1 MSAAGHLKI
10 IGFRLQK
17 NHSCQ
22 ILITQKQSV
31 SDCTESRYLSMNK
44 NTLTNENTDYEYIDI
59 QELLSHGG
67 KTVYTGSEGRIVVL
81 NDTLLTDIDNSE
93 DMLRIYPQLPVK
105 DIKLACV
112 HNEESARAM
121 VSAGFFSGIC
131 RTHQWVYPH
140 SSFPCNEKASNS
152 NENAAS
158 ASDSCVRKTS
168 ASDTNINNQADCII
182 RTADIS
188 ELDIISQHSDES
200 LSYLEGRIKSQAM
213 KILYVG
219 NEATG
224 FIGTHEAGSIGLL
237 QGFPAFRRHGYAR
250 LLESYMIDQQL
261 RSGHVPF
268 MHIVYEN
275 EASAK
280 LQASLGA
287 VKCTRP
293 AIWIFK

>member
-1 MSAAGHLKI
+1 
-10 IGFRLQK
+10 
-17 NHSCQ
+17 
-22 ILITQKQSV
+22 
-31 SDCTESRYLSMNK
+31 MNK
-44 NTLTNENTDYEYIDI
+44 ELLKKENINYEYIDI

-67 KTVYTGSEGRIVVL
+67 KTVYTGPEGRIVVL
-81 NDTLLTDIDNSE
+81 SDTLLTDIDNSE
-93 DMLRIYPQLPVK
+93 DMLRIYPQLPAK
-105 DIKLACV
+105 DIELACV

-121 VSAGFFSGIC
+121 ISAGFFSGIC
-131 RTHQWVYPH
+131 RTHQWVYPNL
-140 SSFPCNEKASNS
+140 SFSCNKKISYS

-158 ASDSCVRKTS
+158 ASDSCVCKTS
-168 ASDTNINNQADCII
+168 ASDTNTNNQADCII

-213 KILYVG
+213 KILYVD
-219 NEATG
+219 NEAAG

-237 QGFPAFRRHGYAR
+237 QVFPAFRRHGYAR

-268 MHIVYEN
+268 MHVVYEN
-275 EASAK
+275 EVSAK

>member
-1 MSAAGHLKI
+1 
-10 IGFRLQK
+10 
-17 NHSCQ
+17 
-22 ILITQKQSV
+22 
-31 SDCTESRYLSMNK
+31 MNK
-44 NTLTNENTDYEYIDI
+44 ELLKKENIDYEYIDI

-67 KTVYTGSEGRIVVL
+67 KTVYTGSEGRIAVL
-81 NDTLLTDIDNSE
+81 GDTMLTDIDNSE

-105 DIKLACV
+105 DIELACV

-121 VSAGFFSGIC
+121 ISAGFFSGIC

-140 SSFPCNEKASNS
+140 SSFPYNEKKSYSS
-152 NENAAS
+152 NENAALTS
-158 ASDSCVRKTS
+158 ASCVCKTP
-168 ASDTNINNQADCII
+168 ASDTNVNNQSDCVI

-200 LSYLEGRIKSQAM
+200 LSYLEERIKSQAL

-219 NEATG
+219 NEAAG

-237 QGFPAFRRHGYAR
+237 QVFPAFRRHGYAR

-268 MHIVYEN
+268 MHVVYEN